1 MNTANSAVNASMLT
15 ALTVNY
21 FKQFPN
27 LTLSN
32 LGQFNLIVGANN
44 VGKTSILEALFVT
57 EDPQTCLVNLLYAL
71 YLREGLTNFAALYI
85 DKLMTLYSSS
95 LNQREFTLKL
105 EKDSERHEIILKIVD
120 GNLHFELNNNIIH
133 TLKPDEF
140 EVLKKDF
147 ILRFSNTVKEDIY
160 SRNYQTEFFRKNALL
175 NFVPFGRGFNKDFIS
190 FYAQHFTDR
199 NKRKELVQQMKLFIP
214 DIEEID
220 SATLNIYQTGSSAP
234 TPLSQFGE
242 GANKLFRV
250 IMQLAAAQGSRLM
263 IDEIDAGVHRY
274 KFHSFWQTV
283 IIVARHYDV
292 QLFATTHNI
301 ECVEQF
307 YLALQDP
314 DMETYQNAA
323 RTLTLYK
330 TTKNEVAVRTRNYK
344 EFGEAITDERN
355 IMGGD

>member
-1 MNTANSAVNASMLT
+1 
-15 ALTVNY
+15 
-21 FKQFPN
+21 
-27 LTLSN
+27 
-32 LGQFNLIVGANN
+32 
-44 VGKTSILEALFVT
+44 
-57 EDPQTCLVNLLYAL
+57 
-71 YLREGLTNFAALYI
+71 
-85 DKLMTLYSSS
+85 
-95 LNQREFTLKL
+95 
-105 EKDSERHEIILKIVD
+105 
-120 GNLHFELNNNIIH
+120 
-133 TLKPDEF
+133 
-140 EVLKKDF
+140 KDF
-147 ILRFSNTVKEDIY
+147 ILRFSNTEKEDIY

-283 IIVARHYDV
+283 IKVARHYDV